1 MGNLKERGEG
11 VAREVGGKIEKTV
24 GKAIGSERLATRG
37 RARELEG
44 QAQQEAA
51 KARERVKGAAEEIAG
66 SARKAIGKVVG
77 DDEQVVKG
85 EARRLEGKAR
95 RRANR

>member
-11 VAREVGGKIEKTV
+11 AAREVGGKLEKAV
-24 GKAIGSERLATRG
+24 GKLIGSERVKARG

-51 KARERVKGAAEEIAG
+51 KTRERIKGAGEEIAG
-66 SARKAIGKVVG
+66 SAQKAIGEVIG
-77 DDEQVVKG
+77 DDEHVVKG
-85 EARRLEGKAR
+85 EARRIRGKAR
-95 RRANR
+95 RRTNR